1 MLRSLRLPAVAA
13 FPGLALCAAPA
24 DAATQTFGSDLSR
37 PADRTEAR
45 QADTA
50 YWQTGLASGRP
61 VRVPADGQLLSVRIK
76 GIARSKPKKGVP
88 GGETLFHVQVL
99 RPASGGRMRVVATS
113 DEFFMPTTGGADR
126 ITTFRSTRSR
136 LCAKKG
142 DSIAFNT
149 VGGWDGRT
157 DQKGPY
163 PMGTPLQIFAS
174 SPGSALDQFT
184 GADKTNTG
192 QRFPGSSEPGRD
204 EELLMQST
212 LGTGS
217 DANQVCPGGTRGA
230 VNTGPQRATIQTDRF
245 TVSRRGRANVSLR
258 CQPGP
263 GAGSLCRGKLRIQA
277 ADGARTRTIASAR
290 YVVRRRRNKG
300 IDLRLNAV
308 GRRLFAARGRRLRA
322 QVVAETKPGGAG
334 RTESRTVTLR
344 PRGR

>member
-1 MLRSLRLPAVAA
+1 MTPRRLVLTAA
-13 FPGLALCAAPA
+13 LLALGTTAPA
-24 DAATQTFGSDLSR
+24 HAATQPFGSDLAL

-50 YWQTGLASGRP
+50 YWQTELASGRSAT
-61 VRVPADGQLLSVRIK
+61 VPADGQVLSVRIK
-76 GIARSKPKKGVP
+76 GVARSNPRKGVP

-99 RPASGGRMRVVATS
+99 RRQSDGRMKVMATS

-136 LCAKKG
+136 LCARKG

-149 VGGWDGRT
+149 VGGWDGQA

-192 QRFPGSSEPGRD
+192 QSFRGLSDAGRD
-204 EELLMQST
+204 EELLMEST
-212 LGTGS
+212 LGTGA
-217 DANQVCPGGTRGA
+217 DANQVCPGGTQGA
-230 VNTGPQRATIQTDRF
+230 VDTGPQRATIQTKRF
-245 TVSRRGRANVSLR
+245 TVSRKGRSNIALR

-263 GAGSLCRGKLRIQA
+263 GAGSLCRGTVRIQA

-290 YVVRRRRNKG
+290 YVVRRKKTKG
-300 IDLRLNAV
+300 INLRLTPA
-308 GRRLFAARGRRLRA
+308 GRQLFEASGRKLRA
-322 QVVAETKPGGAG
+322 QVVAETRPGGDE
-334 RTESRTVTLR
+334 RTDSRTVTLR
-344 PRGR
+344 KRGS